1 MEYVLSDIFFFHFI
15 LLAMWW
21 MSRINPVWLDKIYCI
36 LQVIGQY
43 LAFISHTPSVFI
55 VQAGKL
61 RIQRLNDCARNYLFM
76 IHQMNVWST
85 VDCHNYLFYFQWR
98 CDMYALFLHQ
108 YEIQG
113 MSSPR
118 STCGV
123 YLHLNCPSIL
133 FREHQLLPI
142 VWCFRFNWPT
152 VDTSFGL

>member
-98 CDMYALFLHQ
+98 CDMYALFFASIWNSRDEFTSKHMWCLFAPELSFHFVQ
-108 YEIQG
+108 RTSI
-113 MSSPR
+113 
-118 STCGV
+118 TT
-123 YLHLNCPSIL
+123 NCL
-133 FREHQLLPI
+133 VF
-142 VWCFRFNWPT
+142 
-152 VDTSFGL
+152 SF